1 MRLAASEAQPQL
13 PQRSKISIK
22 KKPWRLADSDPNHAS
37 AKTNFG
43 QAIQIVHQTAGKKR
57 MQLAEKNELPA
68 FAFHRRFERV
78 KALRSFETPYQ
89 PAPPDD
95 SANQKENVSPGHLA
109 NHHNQKPPP

>member
-1 MRLAASEAQPQL
+1 MCLAASEAQPQL

-68 FAFHRRFERV
+68 FAFHRRFDDV
-78 KALRSFETPYQ
+78 KALRSFETPLQ
-89 PAPPDD
+89 PAPLDG
-95 SANQKENVSPGHLA
+95 STYQEGNVGTGNIASQNNQTSP
-109 NHHNQKPPP
+109 P